1 MCQACDEMML
11 YYAYLDSVEEEK
23 RKAQPWQCEVTVF
36 PQDGARD
43 GADAPAAAPPSAAKS
58 IGQKPGFACDE
69 PE

>member
-36 PQDGARD
+36 PQDGV
-43 GADAPAAAPPSAAKS
+43 DAPAAAAPSAAKS
-58 IGQKPGFACDE
+58 IGAKPGFACDE